1 MTNLEAEALA
11 WQEAVAAVNK
21 ALEKW
26 VREQPETE
34 VCSVAAAGVL
44 EHMMNEM
51 MAVER
56 RRDEPSQVVV
66 T

>member
-1 MTNLEAEALA
+1 MTKLEAEALA
-11 WQEAVAAVNK
+11 WQEAVAAVNES
-21 ALEKW
+21 LGKW
-26 VREQPETE
+26 VKKQPESE

-56 RRDEPSQVVV
+56 RRDEPRGMLVS
-66 T
+66 